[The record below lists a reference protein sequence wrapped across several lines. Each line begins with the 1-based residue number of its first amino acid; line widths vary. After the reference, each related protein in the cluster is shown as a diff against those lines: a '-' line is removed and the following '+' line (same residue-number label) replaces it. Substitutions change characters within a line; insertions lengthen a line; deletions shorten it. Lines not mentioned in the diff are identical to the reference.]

1 MTGESD
7 RKMTS
12 VCSGSEESKGYEKK
26 IRKERR
32 GTLEGRRRTGNIMRW
47 FAGFSDERWPSG
59 TQIRIGEM
67 NQIKFRTLQRGTK
80 RLL

>member
-12 VCSGSEESKGYEKK
+12 VCLGNEESKGCEEK

-32 GTLEGRRRTGNIMRW
+32 DTLDGRRLAWNIMRW